1 MAVTIRNIQVG
12 QVSGVQEE
20 HVLRLFYVLES
31 GGVVWELVARIRC
44 RGVAEEDA
52 LDLIGKVGGQFW
64 VVAHDVAVA
73 GVCH

>member
-1 MAVTIRNIQVG
+1 MSIRNIQVG
-12 QVSGVQEE
+12 QVSRIQEE
-20 HVLRLFYVLES
+20 HILRLFYALES
-31 GGVVWELVARIRC
+31 GRVVRELVARIRC

-52 LDLIGKVGGQFW
+52 LDLIGEVGGQFW